1 MRVWQEGKGHLG
13 LRAAGV
19 RAAGLSGGTG
29 NPAWSLQNPSEPLRT
44 CGLGQSCSSFEHVGL
59 PQDSRTHGNLDQI
72 YSFLHLKNVLYNL

>member
-19 RAAGLSGGTG
+19 RAAGLSGGAG

-44 CGLGQSCSSFEHVGL
+44 CRGGLRPGAKLF
-59 PQDSRTHGNLDQI
+59 
-72 YSFLHLKNVLYNL
+72 FL